1 MIQKKISEEV
11 LVAIQGAVWNSKH
24 INPKSQEHEAEIVS
38 DFIDD
43 FKKELEKQKI
53 LRVEVLSQWIKKI
66 YFGVHHLLLQQ

>member
-53 LRVEVLSQWIKKI
+53 LRVEVLSQ
-66 YFGVHHLLLQQ
+66 